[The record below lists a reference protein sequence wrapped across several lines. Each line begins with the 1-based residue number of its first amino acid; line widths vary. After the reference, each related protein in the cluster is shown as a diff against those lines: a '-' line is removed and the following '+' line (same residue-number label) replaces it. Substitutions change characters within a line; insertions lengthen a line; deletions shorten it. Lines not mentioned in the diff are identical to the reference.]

1 MKWYKIVLNAN
12 ELIKQLDRKIIV
24 DFVALMVKYDAR
36 QNLGLYNK
44 NYEPNPASEITYI
57 NSCPDEIS
65 EQIKITFS
73 KLFPIEI
80 AAPSTEELFK
90 LLGT

>member
-12 ELIKQLDRKIIV
+12 DLIKQLDKNIIV
-24 DFVALMVKYDAR
+24 DFVALMVKYNAHP
-36 QNLGLYNK
+36 NLSLYNK

-57 NSCPDEIS
+57 IRCPVEIS

-80 AAPSTEELFK
+80 STPAEEGIFK
-90 LLGT
+90 LLGK